1 MFWSQLAEN
10 LQVIRVKRELI
21 ITQKTNSNSN
31 KLMSLPKQLQT
42 SKMEFLRK
50 TLVEAL
56 QANISIES
64 KDRH

>member
-21 ITQKTNSNSN
+21 ITQKMNSNSN

-56 QANISIES
+56 QTNISIES